1 MDVPTTRS
9 TVASVDEVKDILHP
23 KLNSPA
29 KTPVDTEKENEK
41 EVNELDIDAA
51 MAKEHLRRLIEDNK
65 ARKTFS
71 YWIFIATVL
80 WMFFVL
86 MIVVQVGRR
95 SIMLSD
101 GVLIALITTTTAN
114 VFGFLYVVVNYLFN
128 KNKST

>member
-1 MDVPTTRS
+1 MDVPTHKS
-9 TVASVDEVKDILHP
+9 IVASVDEVKDILHSE
-23 KLNSPA
+23 LNIPTKA
-29 KTPVDTEKENEK
+29 PVNTEVAFVKEL
-41 EVNELDIDAA
+41 NELDIDAE
-51 MAKEHLRRLIEDNK
+51 MAKENLKRLIEDNK

-71 YWIFIATVL
+71 YWIFTATIL

-95 SIMLSD
+95 SIILSD

-128 KNKST
+128 KTKST